1 MITITTGHA
10 EDAWKTLLTI
20 IMKEG
25 DDIEDEDNFI
35 SKELLN
41 LIVTIEDPKN
51 SDNPSV
57 NLFSDEKLK
66 KYRKQFL
73 DHKNYGVRFS
83 NGNRLREHFGF
94 KLGKNT
100 YRVRTDQ
107 VESVINRLKNC
118 ETTRRATMSL
128 FDPSIDQY
136 QNDIPAMI
144 MIDYKIRHN
153 KLYTTAVWRSHDIF
167 REWIPDF
174 FGLTGLADHICGHL
188 DIGMGPIT
196 MHSVSAHIF
205 KPDYSDVIKKL

>member
-51 SDNPSV
+51 SDNPSA

-100 YRVRTDQ
+100 YRVRTD
-107 VESVINRLKNC
+107 
-118 ETTRRATMSL
+118 
-128 FDPSIDQY
+128 
-136 QNDIPAMI
+136 
-144 MIDYKIRHN
+144 
-153 KLYTTAVWRSHDIF
+153 
-167 REWIPDF
+167 
-174 FGLTGLADHICGHL
+174 
-188 DIGMGPIT
+188 
-196 MHSVSAHIF
+196 
-205 KPDYSDVIKKL
+205 